1 MLCPVSEE
9 IENDYEQDVE
19 SELAQASAQFKE
31 ALDDDAPPDL
41 VDSAS
46 ECESVVDELDADGEM
61 ERPLDA
67 PVRLPEVPVQRF
79 SSEILVRAKALGNRL
94 PPYFMLDMMS
104 QEEGKNRLQEVDI
117 IHYDYPGRQR
127 STWREADCPLCG
139 PQDGVCAHQA
149 CVQHGGDRERFQQ
162 YHYGGAVA

>member
-1 MLCPVSEE
+1 MQMEMSRMLCPINEE

-19 SELAQASAQFKE
+19 SEVAQASAQFKE
-31 ALDDDAPPDL
+31 AVDDDVPPDL

-94 PPYFMLDMMS
+94 PPL
-104 QEEGKNRLQEVDI
+104 RLSGT
-117 IHYDYPGRQR
+117 PAK
-127 STWREADCPLCG
+127 WREADCPVCG
-139 PQDGVCAHQA
+139 PQDGVCANQA